1 MSENKMKVQLTLLST
16 TWSLNLINHQIIY
29 KNLQWFMFLKSYLFS
44 FFVISSYYKFSKA
57 VYLWSRSCCRLR
69 RKSGKVQ
76 MVDEAKIDMIM
87 MLIKSYSVK
96 KRKWKVLFAPDK
108 IDVVS
113 DIMCNQA
120 GELTPTKKN
129 GVNLIVCE
137 YAQCRQWNKGI

>member
-1 MSENKMKVQLTLLST
+1 
-16 TWSLNLINHQIIY
+16 
-29 KNLQWFMFLKSYLFS
+29 
-44 FFVISSYYKFSKA
+44 
-57 VYLWSRSCCRLR
+57 
-69 RKSGKVQ
+69 

-129 GVNLIVCE
+129 VVNLIVCE
-137 YAQCRQWNKGI
+137 YAQCT